1 MMKKKRLIRIFSLFL
16 CAVLILLGSLLP
28 AGAAGYNYS
37 TTLYAKGTD
46 GELNLRN
53 AATNSSVIAAF
64 DNGTQVLADVSAKT
78 NNYVPVKIGNITG
91 WMYYP
96 YLSTA
101 PTYRYS
107 YTTALA
113 TNGTDGELNLRNAP
127 TNSLVIQAYKN
138 GTTVYADLSK
148 LSNGY
153 VPVKVGSQV
162 GWMYRQYLKDT
173 GTYEKAS
180 IPLNKINVTQGAYG
194 SYSHQNQNAIDVT
207 GSNGY
212 APFTGTVTRIDT
224 SYNAVW
230 LVSNNKVQYANGI
243 VDYMTVLFMH
253 DNAINSNVA
262 VGRVITKG
270 TYFYDP
276 GVKGGATGAHIHIAV
291 FRGKPQSAY
300 SGSWSGGGN
309 VYAYDAF
316 FVPSSVSITASGGYS
331 WVRG

>member
-1 MMKKKRLIRIFSLFL
+1 MKTKASVRGLSMIL
-16 CAVLILLGSLLP
+16 CAVLLLLANLLP

-37 TTLYAKGTD
+37 TTLYAKGSD

-53 AATNSSVIAAF
+53 AATNSTVVAAF
-64 DNGTQVLADVSAKT
+64 DNGTQVKADLTAKK

-96 YLSTA
+96 YLTSS
-101 PTYRYS
+101 PSYRYS
-107 YTTALA
+107 YTTPLL
-113 TNGTDGELNLRNAP
+113 TNGTDGELNLRNKP
-127 TNSLVIQAYKN
+127 TNSRVIQAYKN
-138 GTTVYADLSK
+138 NTTVYADLSK
-148 LSNGY
+148 QSNGY
-153 VPVKVGSQV
+153 VPVKVNSQV
-162 GWMYRQYLKDT
+162 GWMYRSYLKNT
-173 GTYEKAS
+173 GSYEKATL
-180 IPLNKINVTQGAYG
+180 PLNKLNITQKAFG
-194 SYSHQNQNAIDVT
+194 SYSHQNKNAIDCT

-243 VDYMTVLFMH
+243 VDYMTVLFLH

-262 VGRVITKG
+262 VGKTIAKG

-331 WVRG
+331 WKRG

>member
-1 MMKKKRLIRIFSLFL
+1 MTNKKFVRTFSLLL
-16 CAVLILLGSLLP
+16 CATLLFIGNLLP
-28 AGAAGYNYS
+28 AEAANYNYS

-64 DNGTQVLADVSAKT
+64 DNGTQVLADVSAKS

-91 WMYYP
+91 WMYYS
-96 YLSTA
+96 YLSTT
-101 PTYRYS
+101 PSYRYS
-107 YTTALA
+107 YTTSLL
-113 TNGTDGELNLRNAP
+113 TNGTDGELNLRNAA
-127 TNSLVIQAYKN
+127 TNSKVIQAYPN

-162 GWMYRQYLKDT
+162 GWMFRQYLGDT

-180 IPLNKINVTQGAYG
+180 LPLTKINVTQGAYG

-253 DNAINSNVA
+253 DNAINSNVS

-300 SGSWSGGGN
+300 SGSWSGGGD
-309 VYAYDAF
+309 VYACNAF
-316 FVPSSVSITASGGYS
+316 FVPGNVSITASGGYS

>member
-1 MMKKKRLIRIFSLFL
+1 MKRKRFIRAFSLLL
-16 CAVLILLGSLLP
+16 CSVLLLAGNLLP
-28 AGAAGYNYS
+28 TEAASYNYS
-37 TTLYAKGTD
+37 TTLYAKGSD
-46 GELNLRN
+46 GRLNLRN

-64 DNGTQVLADVSAKT
+64 DNGTQVRADVSAKS

-96 YLSTA
+96 YLSTS
-101 PTYRYS
+101 PSYRYS
-107 YTTALA
+107 YTTSLL
-113 TNGTDGELNLRNAP
+113 TNGTDGSLNLRNAA
-127 TNSLVIQAYKN
+127 TNSKVIQAYSN
-138 GTTVYADLSK
+138 GTTVLADLSK

-162 GWMYRQYLKDT
+162 GWMYRQYLKES
-173 GTYEKAS
+173 GTYAKAS
-180 IPLNKINVTQGAYG
+180 IPLTKINVTQGAYG
-194 SYSHQNQNAIDVT
+194 GYSHQKQNAIDVT

-230 LVSNNKVQYANGI
+230 LVSNNKVRYANGI

-253 DNAINSNVA
+253 DNAINSNVS

-316 FVPSSVSITASGGYS
+316 YVPSNVSITASGGYS